1 MFLIF
6 SLLSLVGTSVKYL
19 FPLVS
24 SKYPFIFL
32 RIRSK
37 EFSLLV
43 FMYSQSLIVTYTVH
57 KDIILHDFLYILI
70 LFESN
75 FFILIIP
82 SKKLYA
88 WFFISICLT
97 LLLIFNLYY
106 LFRRLLN
113 TINNSSFDQLSVS
126 LVHS

>member
-32 RIRSK
+32 RIRYK

-75 FFILIIP
+75 FFYIDNTI
-82 SKKLYA
+82 KKVVCMVFYIYM
-88 WFFISICLT
+88 FDFIT
-97 LLLIFNLYY
+97 HFNLYY